1 MVKRLQ
7 TKQDEVKEWLE
18 ATYLMPIKV
27 TPLNLGIIQN
37 PTIFSKSVHHK
48 AYKKGVARAKDDLK
62 LLNFFLVN
70 LRPKY
75 RSEITN
81 SQEFHN
87 VMQQVFDIGVG
98 NFYAMS
104 KQEKESANA
113 FAVQVLSYAL
123 NVMVRTM
130 PPEFLKPIKD
140 NTIPLNNLLKAI
152 YNFSRNNN
160 LKELPV
166 FRELDFPITERD

>member
-1 MVKRLQ
+1 MVKRLH
-7 TKQDEVKEWLE
+7 TKQDEIKEWLE
-18 ATYLMPIKV
+18 ATYLVPTKV

-37 PTIFSKSVHHK
+37 PEVFSKSVHAK
-48 AYKKGVARAKDDLK
+48 AYKKGVARAKDDLQ

-75 RSEITN
+75 RNQITN

-87 VMQQVFDIGVG
+87 MIQQVLDIGVG
-98 NFYAMS
+98 NFYDMT

-113 FAVQVLSYAL
+113 LAIQLLSYAL

-130 PPEFLKPIKD
+130 PTEFLKPLKD
-140 NTIPLNNLLKAI
+140 HTIPLNNLLKAI
-152 YNFSRNNN
+152 YNFSKNNN
-160 LKELPV
+160 LPELSA
-166 FRELDFPITERD
+166 FREIDFPITEQD

>member
-7 TKQDEVKEWLE
+7 IKQDEVKEWLE

-48 AYKKGVARAKDDLK
+48 AYKKGVARAKDDLQ
-62 LLNFFLVN
+62 LLNFFLKN

-75 RSEITN
+75 RSQITN

-87 VMQQVFDIGVG
+87 VIQSLVDIDDMKGQK
-98 NFYAMS
+98 MS

-113 FAVQVLSYAL
+113 LAIQLLSYAL
-123 NVMVRTM
+123 NVMLRTM
-130 PPEFLKPIKD
+130 PKEFLKPLKD
-140 NTIPLNNLLKAI
+140 HTLPLNNLLKAI
-152 YNFSRNNN
+152 YNFSKNNN
-160 LKELPV
+160 LPELAS
-166 FRELDFPITERD
+166 FREIDFPITERD